1 MLATLTSF
9 SQSNAWITGSDF
21 TRFTTSGLLTEPL
34 PQPGGLGNYAGAVA
48 KNNQY
53 IEYSLETGILFFIID
68 SNIYDRDG
76 FLIADSEITPNCRIC
91 LPMSE
96 ANLTTAVYPG
106 YCDKFWIF
114 FSNQVAMLD
123 LSIQNVI
130 HPTRKG
136 HIIDWDDPTVFGFP
150 SPFFVN
156 YVDGDLVNFSNANYV
171 YGIGG
176 PLNSTPYLELPVAD
190 TGGHPIQ
197 AVLTDL
203 YDDNLTGEKYLVVH
217 SENAP
222 YIYSVDHTGV
232 WIHQQWSNTSVNP
245 GEGLPYYN
253 SVEIVSNPLTGNVL
267 LATSL
272 SVAGHVGFDD
282 DNLYI
287 FTANSSF
294 VFQSELALNAH
305 IGGNSGSIGDLVFS
319 PNADYVYFGLDAPPY
334 FGYYQISTNSF
345 GDLSAVMTLA
355 QAQEAGASQLEIN
368 QVNGNAVLF
377 FAGPNGVSYLTSPN
391 NPSQAQLV
399 MNAIPNTNLAQLNS
413 QTPYSTPFL
422 LQHQQFQ
429 HTYNDV
435 ALVNDCCEFFAD
447 QFGEPAYD
455 IEGSNAWAP
464 GSTPFE
470 EVNGVVHFEGDL
482 VFGTGSTTIIN
493 DLEFRFGPLVK
504 VVIKAGAYV
513 ELNNSVWTANCD
525 QMWLGTEL
533 LGTTNAN
540 HSISQSSSN
549 QGRIRL
555 NDSTIEHARIGIK
568 VGTNATNSGGIVY
581 AYDSRFRNNARD
593 VQFLPYRFVT
603 AGGNTA
609 SNLSR
614 FHDTYFITDDYLN
627 YPQIMPQI
635 HVEFNRVFGVRVEKC
650 SFMNTTPYST
660 HAWNQRGIGIS
671 AIAASFGVSGSN
683 TLYDPEAENI
693 DATSFYRLHFGI
705 RSTGFSNIL
714 ASYRCRYQEFQECAY
729 GIVNFQT
736 DNIQV
741 YENNFALM
749 TYSPLSDIETMIR
762 GMYITGST
770 GYEVQQN
777 YFTFDG
783 LEAGTGLGVWVDQSG
798 EDPNKIRN
806 NHFNRLKLGC
816 YVSNIN
822 AIEPPT
828 TTQTGLQILCNLFTE
843 CLTDIYRGPKT
854 SMRQDQ
860 GGWQSNMPP
869 IYAGNIFSQ
878 TTPNCS
884 GIEGDFR
891 NHPDQDVYNVNQ
903 QWYVNYNCPLSPG
916 NMVPFCEYPSN
927 DRFSVSEVNN
937 FTLSCAPAFT
947 AYSPGGSLPESGS
960 VRPGLLTELEAV
972 DSEALVLKTYYD
984 SWVDDG
990 ATSASLSLVSN
1001 AFPSESEF
1009 VRDIML
1015 ERLPLSDAVLKTF
1028 VQNASNYDPW
1038 HLTQVFLANS
1048 PLQKSFIYELDK
1060 SGVLSPFFMSLIHSA
1075 QYGINPR
1082 HQLERQLM
1090 GLATNSG
1097 ELRKALAHDWLHQEP
1112 MDSVQFINVDSL
1124 FIDLNYSPTSLHAAI
1139 HEVTFGNYS
1148 IGFDTSTFPAEI
1160 AEYEP
1165 LFIQLQALCDTLP
1178 LDTTAVQ
1185 QVVFGYSLSGSPG
1198 ISSFALSTMHA
1209 YLGSDSLPNPVLAIE
1224 KSNVHMGDQSTRIIK
1239 QEFMFSV
1246 YPNPAIDRI
1255 MLAYPADLSD
1265 KGHVAIFDAL
1275 GRTLFTSNLDGN
1287 GLFEINVSNF
1297 ECGSYI
1303 AKVHCDDVELG
1314 SVVFIVNN

>member
-9 SQSNAWITGSDF
+9 SQSNAWITGNDY

-447 QFGEPAYD
+447 QFGEPGYD

-783 LEAGTGLGVWVDQSG
+783 LEAGTGLGVWVDDSG
-798 EDPNKIRN
+798 PAANLIRN
-806 NHFNRLKLGC
+806 NRFNRLKLGC
-816 YVSNIN
+816 YVTRRN
-822 AIEPPT
+822 ANPSD
-828 TTQTGLQILCNLFTE
+828 QVGLQLLCNEFTE
-843 CLTDIYRGPKT
+843 CLTDIYRAAKT
-854 SMRQDQ
+854 TMRHDQ
-860 GGWQSNMPP
+860 GGNQQPGFPN
-869 IYAGNIFSQ
+869 IYAGNIFSYE
-878 TTPNCS
+878 TPNCTN
-884 GIEGDFR
+884 IAGDFR
-891 NHPDQDVYNVNQ
+891 NHQDQIIGNSQNPWYLNYFCTPQ
-903 QWYVNYNCPLSPG
+903 QPLE
-916 NMVPFCEYPSN
+916 VPHCEEPLN
-927 DRFSVSEVNN
+927 PIFTVSE
-937 FTLSCAPAFT
+937 TIGYSTSCGDTYQSYNGSGFEGGFPGEPSGLQAEIDNVHDEYIALKAF
-947 AYSPGGSLPESGS
+947 
-960 VRPGLLTELEAV
+960 
-972 DSEALVLKTYYD
+972 YD

-990 ATSASLSLVSN
+990 ATISSATLVNN
-1001 AFPSESEF
+1001 AFPEESEF

-1015 ERLPLSDAVLKTF
+1015 QRLPLSDEVLKSF
-1028 VQNASNYDPW
+1028 ILKAENYDPW

-1048 PLQKSFIYELDK
+1048 PLHPRFIFELDD
-1060 SGVLSPFFMSLIHSA
+1060 SGVLSPFFLNLINAA
-1075 QYGINPR
+1075 QNGENPR
-1082 HQLERQLM
+1082 HLIESDLSGFATHRGNLYKEMIHSVLHAEGDLGEELNLSSLQQHVLGAFYEDPFLNEFNYNFHFGDAEQALM
-1090 GLATNSG
+1090 DL
-1097 ELRKALAHDWLHQEP
+1097 LAHSDFQPLHLPFE
-1112 MDSVQFINVDSL
+1112 SL
-1124 FIDLNYSPTSLHAAI
+1124 LLLN
-1139 HEVTFGNYS
+1139 
-1148 IGFDTSTFPAEI
+1148 
-1160 AEYEP
+1160 
-1165 LFIQLQALCDTLP
+1165 DTLP
-1178 LDTTAVQ
+1178 IDTASVIANLNSRAFDDMTQSAALALAV
-1185 QVVFGYSLSGSPG
+1185 L
-1198 ISSFALSTMHA
+1198 HA
-1209 YLGSDSLPNPVLAIE
+1209 HQFSDYLPNPDLSHLKSTGNAQQEGNFRESIE
-1224 KSNVHMGDQSTRIIK
+1224 PLITA
-1239 QEFMFSV
+1239 
-1246 YPNPAIDRI
+1246 YPNPAIDRVMI
-1255 MLAYPADLSD
+1255 TYSSGTEQYAVLRLFNASGKL
-1265 KGHVAIFDAL
+1265 IQEE
-1275 GRTLFTSNLDGN
+1275 TLNGN
-1287 GLFEINVSNF
+1287 GLIELDLRNLSDGLYLVQIMNQNQVF
-1297 ECGSYI
+1297 GT
-1303 AKVHCDDVELG
+1303 AKLT
-1314 SVVFIVNN
+1314 IKK